1 MNTVKIGI
9 TIGDVNGI
17 GPEVIIKALLDNRI
31 LTSITPIIYG
41 SGKVMSYHKK
51 AIDAQEFN
59 PFKINQVEEAKKG
72 KINLINCWEDDVKID
87 LGQSTEEGG
96 KYAFKSLQ
104 AATKDLASN
113 KLDAIVT
120 APINKHNINSKEFD
134 FPGHT
139 EYLTKLS
146 NESDS
151 VMFMISEKLRIGVV
165 SGHEPLASVSKTI
178 TKEKILRKLRIMQ
191 QSLIKDFAIRA
202 PKIAVLGLNPH
213 AGEKGLLGSEEIE
226 IISPAVEQAR
236 NEGILAFGP
245 YPADGFFG
253 SDSFTKFDAVLAM
266 YHDQGLTPFKTLSF
280 GTGVNYTAGL
290 PIVRTSPDH
299 GTGYDLAGKNQA
311 NETSFR
317 NALYLAHDI
326 FFNRLLFKEITQ
338 NPLQVKEI
346 VERER

>member
-1 MNTVKIGI
+1 MNTVRIGI

-31 LTSITPIIYG
+31 LTNITPIIYG

-59 PFKINQVEEAKKG
+59 PFKINHVEEAKKG

>member
-1 MNTVKIGI
+1 MTTVRIGI

-31 LTSITPIIYG
+31 LTNITPIIYG

>member
-1 MNTVKIGI
+1 MNTVRIGI

-31 LTSITPIIYG
+31 LTNITPIIYG